1 MKPLNFFALLLFL
14 AGLVWVFTLSE
25 EAVRQIQKTYYSA
38 ISPIIS
44 QGGKTEQFAQE
55 FLKEVEHSTDLQK
68 KLHQTSSERDRFKLI
83 ASRVRDLEAE
93 NNELRSA
100 LGFKKQTEF
109 DVVPAKVIRKQ
120 PLLWGKT
127 IEINRGADKGLGVSL
142 CVLASN
148 GGLVGRVQF
157 PGQEISSVLLITDE
171 GSQVSA
177 RVEGSTEVGLVVGR
191 RTNYGEAP
199 RLRLRYL
206 SKNAALQKGMKVYT
220 DGRGKLFPANI
231 PIGTIEDF
239 ESGPVYGEAE
249 IIPAVDFTNLQTVF
263 VITNSPGS

>member
-1 MKPLNFFALLLFL
+1 
-14 AGLVWVFTLSE
+14 
-25 EAVRQIQKTYYSA
+25 YSA

-44 QGGKTEQFAQE
+44 KGGKTGQFAQD
-55 FLKEVEHSTDLQK
+55 FLEEAEHSSDLAK
-68 KLHQTSSERDRFKLI
+68 KLEQSNRERDRFKLI
-83 ASRVRDLEAE
+83 AAQVRNLEAE
-93 NNELRSA
+93 NNELRAA
-100 LGFKKQTEF
+100 LAFKKQTEF
-109 DVVPAKVIRKQ
+109 DVIPAKVIRKQ

-127 IEINRGADKGLGVSL
+127 IEIDRGTDKGLGVSL
-142 CVLASN
+142 CVMASN
-148 GGLVGRVQF
+148 GGLVGRVQQ
-157 PGQEISSVLLITDE
+157 PGQEVSSVLLVTDE

-177 RVEGSTEVGLVVGR
+177 RVEGTTEVGLVVGR

-220 DGRGKLFPANI
+220 NGRGKLFPANI
-231 PIGTIEDF
+231 PIGIIEDF

-263 VITNSPGS
+263 VITNSPGD

>member
-1 MKPLNFFALLLFL
+1 MRPFNFFALLLFL

-44 QGGKTEQFAQE
+44 KGGETEQFAQD
-55 FLKEVEHSTDLQK
+55 FLKEVEHSSDLAR
-68 KLHQTSSERDRFKLI
+68 KLEQSNRERDRFKLI
-83 ASRVRDLEAE
+83 ASQVRNLEAE
-93 NNELRSA
+93 NNELRAS
-100 LGFKKQTEF
+100 LEFKKKTEF

-127 IEINRGADKGLGVSL
+127 IEINRGTDKGLGVSL
-142 CVLASN
+142 CVTASN
-148 GGLVGRVQF
+148 GGLVGQVIQ
-157 PGQEISSVLLITDE
+157 PGNEISSVLLVTDE
-171 GSQVSA
+171 GSTVSA
-177 RVEGSTEVGLVVGR
+177 RVEGTTEVGLVVGR

-206 SKNAALQKGMKVYT
+206 SKNAALKKGMKVYT

-239 ESGPVYGEAE
+239 VSGPVDGEAE
-249 IIPAVDFTNLQTVF
+249 IIPSVDFNNLQTVF
-263 VITNSPGS
+263 VITNSPGD